1 MPRQIEQIIPQ
12 KLKRQ
17 QFKSL
22 KEAIQ
27 VMPHQNAANYASR
40 ILKTVV

>member
-1 MPRQIEQIIPQ
+1 MQQIIPQ

-22 KEAIQ
+22 KEAVHMMQ
-27 VMPHQNAANYASR
+27 RQNAANYAST
-40 ILKTVV
+40 ILNTVV